1 MVRSM
6 TRARLEGLR
15 SGPRRP
21 RRHAGQRGISLIE
34 VMVGLALTATCVI
47 AMNALVVAMIRGNL
61 SAQLIDQA
69 TLLAESKLAEVA
81 NTPYQ
86 QLTVGTTTDQW
97 WSATAGNSIRFDRS
111 TSIAAGV
118 LADTRTVSVTVAWN
132 DRGSRS
138 ETFTTEVVR

>member
-1 MVRSM
+1 M
-6 TRARLEGLR
+6 TRACLEGRRR
-15 SGPRRP
+15 SPRR
-21 RRHAGQRGISLIE
+21 RRRYGGQRGISLIE

-86 QLTVGTTTDQW
+86 QLTIGTTTDQW
-97 WSATAGNSIRFDRS
+97 WSATAGNSIRFDRA